1 MSHTLLLMTEETR
14 RPRPAA
20 QYGPTG
26 HTVAENVKRLR
37 EHRGMTIYAL
47 SGALDKAGR
56 PITPSAIAKIEKQQR
71 QVTVDDLT
79 ALASALRVSPMT
91 LLLPWAVTAD
101 TPVEVTGAGTASAR
115 DVWQWADGV
124 RPLKTSE
131 ADPVGDLLRHRL
143 DSRPVWMRSPLDDRY
158 NEMLTES
165 VARLA
170 MFEGKGRVEFDS
182 NGLSVYDTDGRVVR
196 RTEWKSSSEDE
207 PGGDN

>member
-1 MSHTLLLMTEETR
+1 MPPTLLVMTEETR

-79 ALASALRVSPMT
+79 ALASVLRVSPMT
-91 LLLPWAVTAD
+91 LLLPWKPTAD
-101 TPVEVTGAGTASAR
+101 APVEVTGTGTATAR
-115 DVWQWADGV
+115 DVWQWADGA
-124 RPLKTSE
+124 RPLRVSE
-131 ADPVGDLLRHRL
+131 EDRLGDLLRFRL
-143 DSRPVWMRSPLDDRY
+143 DSRPAWIRGPLDDRY

-165 VARLA
+165 VAKLA
-170 MFEGKGRVEFDS
+170 MFDGKGRVEFDS

>member
-1 MSHTLLLMTEETR
+1 MRPTLLVMTKETR

-47 SGALDKAGR
+47 SGVLGAAGR

-91 LLLPWAVTAD
+91 LLLPWALTGDAP
-101 TPVEVTGAGTASAR
+101 TEVTGARAASAR
-115 DVWQWADGV
+115 AAWQWADGA
-124 RPLKTSE
+124 RPLETSE
-131 ADPVGDLLRHRL
+131 EDPLGDTFRFRV
-143 DSRPVWMRSPLDDRY
+143 DSRPAFARGPLDDQY
-158 NEMLTES
+158 NQALAGAVGM
-165 VARLA
+165 VAVHTGTARPA
-170 MFEGKGRVEFDS
+170 VRD
-182 NGLSVYDTDGRVVR
+182 DGSIVWLDDDDRIVR
-196 RTEWKSSSEDE
+196 EWKPGTE
-207 PGGDN
+207 PKDVD